1 MPNYQQTTIIG
12 HLGRDPESRYTQ
24 GGDQV
29 CNFSVA
35 VTEKWGGKETTTW
48 FRVNAWKKLA
58 EVAQNYLKKGDAVMV
73 VGRMNCRQWEDK
85 DGQKRE
91 SWELTADQLR
101 LMGARSQPKEQDKK
115 PAPAGGFEGM
125 DDDIPFMRIDACG
138 AWRVI

>member
-29 CNFSVA
+29 SNFSVA

-58 EVAQNYLKKGDAVMV
+58 EIAQKYLKKGDAVMI
-73 VGRMNCRQWEDK
+73 VGRMNCRQYEDK
-85 DGQKRE
+85 DGNKRE

-101 LMGARSQPKEQDKK
+101 LMGTRSQQPGEPQERK
-115 PAPAGGFEGM
+115 PAKAGDFSDM
-125 DDDIPFMRIDACG
+125 DDDISF
-138 AWRVI
+138 

>member
-12 HLGRDPESRYTQ
+12 HLGRDPESRFIPA
-24 GGDQV
+24 GDQV

-58 EVAQNYLKKGDAVMV
+58 EVAQNYLKKGDAVMI
-73 VGRMNCRQWEDK
+73 VGRMSCRQYDDK
-85 DGQKRE
+85 EGHKRE

-101 LMGARSQPKEQDKK
+101 LMGTRPKEPAAQPEKK
-115 PAPAGGFEGM
+115 PAPAGGFADME
-125 DDDIPFMRIDACG
+125 DDIPF
-138 AWRVI
+138 